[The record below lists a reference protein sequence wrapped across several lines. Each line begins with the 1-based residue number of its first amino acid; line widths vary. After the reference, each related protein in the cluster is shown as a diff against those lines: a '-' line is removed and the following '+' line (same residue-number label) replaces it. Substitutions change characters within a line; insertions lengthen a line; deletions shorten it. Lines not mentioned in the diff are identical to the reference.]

1 MLLVEYKEMMISL
14 MIQVVSLLYKT
25 VEESLQERP
34 HHGGPDVVV
43 GEEES
48 QHDVVHRA
56 VVGAGQ
62 ALPEEVH
69 SLLVFRLGG
78 VIPDQRPPEGD
89 QGSQGVVHGRRNAT
103 GTIWSC
109 AGVSVALHPH
119 SVSLDGVKVVGE
131 SPHKLVQ
138 GLRDGFLSLLVRIH
152 TMTWSWL

>member
-1 MLLVEYKEMMISL
+1 MLISL
-14 MIQVVSLLYKT
+14 MTRVVSLLYKA

-34 HHGGPDVVV
+34 HHVGPDVVV

-56 VVGAGQ
+56 VVDAGQ
-62 ALPEEVH
+62 ARPEEVH
-69 SLLVFRLGG
+69 SLLGFRLGG
-78 VIPDQRPPEGD
+78 VIPDQRPPEGN
-89 QGSQGVVHGRRNAT
+89 QGSQGVVHGRENAT

-138 GLRDGFLSLLVRIH
+138 GLRYRCLSFLVRIH

>member
-1 MLLVEYKEMMISL
+1 MTK
-14 MIQVVSLLYKT
+14 VVSLLCKA

-62 ALPEEVH
+62 ARPEEVH

-89 QGSQGVVHGRRNAT
+89 QWSQGA
-103 GTIWSC
+103 
-109 AGVSVALHPH
+109 
-119 SVSLDGVKVVGE
+119 
-131 SPHKLVQ
+131 
-138 GLRDGFLSLLVRIH
+138 LSLIGRVITTR
-152 TMTWSWL
+152 SSV